1 MLVLTRRQDEQV
13 VIGGDIIVTVVEVRG
28 NMVRLGFDASPE
40 VSIHRKE
47 VHDEI
52 VRANRL
58 AAGVSP
64 EDVDRLLT

>member
-28 NMVRLGFDASPE
+28 NMVRLGFDAPPE

-52 VRANRL
+52 ARANRL

-64 EDVDRLLT
+64 EDVDSLLS